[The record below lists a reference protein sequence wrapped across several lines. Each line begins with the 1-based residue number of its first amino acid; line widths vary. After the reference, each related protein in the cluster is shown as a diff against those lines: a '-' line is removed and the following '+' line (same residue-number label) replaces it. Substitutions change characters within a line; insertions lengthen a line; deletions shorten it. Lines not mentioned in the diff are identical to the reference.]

1 MSELRDKL
9 VKETEALGTELANDV
24 LAKLGD
30 LIMLIAR
37 VEYMNT
43 TQNPNSLIPELNRVV
58 RNALIKGVTD
68 ACNKQLENSNDYPE

>member
-24 LAKLGD
+24 LAKLRD
-30 LIMLIAR
+30 LIMLVAR
-37 VEYMNT
+37 VECMKT
-43 TQNPNSLIPELNRVV
+43 TQNPKSLIPELNRVV

-68 ACNKQLENSNDYPE
+68 ACNKHLETDDVH